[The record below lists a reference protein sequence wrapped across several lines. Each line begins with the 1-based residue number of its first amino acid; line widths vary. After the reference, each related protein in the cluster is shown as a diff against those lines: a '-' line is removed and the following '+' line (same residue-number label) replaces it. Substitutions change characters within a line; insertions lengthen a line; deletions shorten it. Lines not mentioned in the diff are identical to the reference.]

1 MDETVAQLFRS
12 LSSNPMNAN
21 ITMIPRVV
29 APQVFQINWG
39 SYQNF
44 ENFSVSALEV
54 ERRYHEALDELSDR
68 DDIMNSDHVEDKPQD
83 ELELSDRDSDDIM
96 NSDVEDKPQAEAK
109 DESESEEVEPPAQDS
124 EAWAV
129 SLRPPGFG
137 PMMPP
142 PPDESSRL
150 LANAG
155 RTANL
160 AVQPPWRVKGSEG
173 KRHGKGGKGYGGK
186 DSISKGYNKSKGSKQ
201 AMAPQDQGS
210 WRHIG
215 GGRWIWESGS
225 KGSTV

>member
-83 ELELSDRDSDDIM
+83 ELELSDRDSDHIMNSDVEDKPQHELELSDRDSDDIM
-96 NSDVEDKPQAEAK
+96 NSDVEDKP
-109 DESESEEVEPPAQDS
+109 
-124 EAWAV
+124 
-129 SLRPPGFG
+129 
-137 PMMPP
+137 
-142 PPDESSRL
+142 
-150 LANAG
+150 
-155 RTANL
+155 
-160 AVQPPWRVKGSEG
+160 
-173 KRHGKGGKGYGGK
+173 
-186 DSISKGYNKSKGSKQ
+186 
-201 AMAPQDQGS
+201 
-210 WRHIG
+210 
-215 GGRWIWESGS
+215 
-225 KGSTV
+225 